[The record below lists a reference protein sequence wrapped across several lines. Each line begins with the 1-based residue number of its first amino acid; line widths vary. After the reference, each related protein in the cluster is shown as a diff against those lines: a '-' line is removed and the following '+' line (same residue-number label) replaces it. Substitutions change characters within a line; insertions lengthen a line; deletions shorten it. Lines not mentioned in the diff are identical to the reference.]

1 MSKIKTKQFLS
12 GGKPKSE
19 EADIGLLI
27 KCLDCNK
34 GRVFKITDNLK
45 PIYKDRK
52 TDKFRIEIECE
63 GCNKKIEVALGWIEL
78 KRGYSYKDFRETDE
92 ISVEDEMGLGRLE

>member
-12 GGKPKSE
+12 GGKPKNE

-34 GRVFKITDNLK
+34 GRMFKITDNLK
-45 PIYKDRK
+45 HCYKDRGE
-52 TDKFRIEIECE
+52 DKFRIETECE
-63 GCNKKIEVALGWIEL
+63 GCNKKIGVSFGWIEF
-78 KRGYSYKDFRETDE
+78 KEKFN
-92 ISVEDEMGLGRLE
+92 